1 MRHGKM
7 AMHNAAHYRLV
18 LLSYLVDSVLI
29 PWGWEWWDNSLGGK
43 CKARCATDVRC
54 EWVFLEAWLVSV
66 RR

>member
-29 PWGWEWWDNSLGGK
+29 PWGWELVGQLVGREMQGPM
-43 CKARCATDVRC
+43 CYRCAVR
-54 EWVFLEAWLVSV
+54 VGLSRGLVS
-66 RR
+66 